1 MAPINSLTGPH
12 GDRSASVKWLTVLA
26 TAAAHVIAFP
36 YANAGGTLDI
46 AISKVVKQIIAGDQC
61 AHENEE
67 ARRTHYF
74 DLDNNGSKDAVVLM
88 TIEGLGCGNN
98 SSFHMAAFRN
108 EGKTYS
114 LTDHRAIG
122 GTWDA
127 HPDFEKVIYRN
138 GQIVLR
144 VRKHAEND
152 PACCPSLKQ
161 NAFYA
166 LQKGKLVDIK
176 GASK

>member
-1 MAPINSLTGPH
+1 MAAINSLTGPH
-12 GDRSASVKWLTVLA
+12 GDRSASVKWLAVLA
-26 TAAAHVIAFP
+26 TAAAHVIAIP
-36 YANAGGTLDI
+36 HTYAGGTLDV
-46 AISKVVKQIIAGDQC
+46 AIGNVVKQIIAGDQC
-61 AHENEE
+61 AHENKE

-88 TIEGLGCGNN
+88 AIEGGGCGNN
-98 SSFHMAAFRN
+98 YSFHMAAFRN
-108 EGKTYS
+108 EGRTYS

-122 GTWDA
+122 GTWNA

-166 LQKGKLVDIK
+166 LQNGKLVEIK
-176 GASK
+176 STPR